1 MQEVYLISIHNKRE
15 LVTAFSGVFRV
26 RYPNT
31 IFFNPMVIFN
41 MALKQRILDRTGE
54 DFKHQL
60 DHLVKLQKI
69 FLAMKI
75 VHEITN
81 LLDIRVSPSI
91 IENGITPC
99 KVIVEAVKEGTKA
112 VQYDDMGTL
121 MEKELFGGCIEMKS
135 DEDHGFMEL
144 DQIGIY
150 KSTGTMWG
158 HYLDVDRS
166 SISDTDGEVIISLG
180 DEFRSTYKP
189 SFNRINLK
197 VGGVRASILAAG
209 CGVMPPEEGDEEE
222 DEYANNGG
230 CRA

>member
-1 MQEVYLISIHNKRE
+1 
-15 LVTAFSGVFRV
+15 
-26 RYPNT
+26 
-31 IFFNPMVIFN
+31 

-54 DFKHQL
+54 DFKHKL